1 MSSTIQRRV
10 PLCTGVWI
18 LQMWINSTD
27 LSRQTFINPE
37 RLIKIETLKKPGT
50 AVIFY
55 RWWNFTLTFTVFQ
68 SSLHYIVIN
77 NNKQHICFF
86 RSGNKISQV
95 LFIWLILTEHLFP
108 FCLPQIQKGKLHGSI
123 DVGLSVMSIK
133 KRARRIDLDTEE
145 HIYHLKVTPNRTLSF

>member
-1 MSSTIQRRV
+1 MSSTIQRHV
-10 PLCTGVWI
+10 SLCTGVWI

-37 RLIKIETLKKPGT
+37 RLIKIETWHCWSFFIADET
-50 AVIFY
+50 SI
-55 RWWNFTLTFTVFQ
+55 W
-68 SSLHYIVIN
+68 SSLCFNQVFIILLLILIN
-77 NNKQHICFF
+77 IIFVFF
-86 RSGNKISQV
+86 RSGDRISQV
-95 LFIWLILTEHLFP
+95 LFIWLILTEHLFL
-108 FCLPQIQKGKLHGSI
+108 FYLPQIQKGKLHGSI